1 MRRNRPRTRKP
12 ADVRILIVDDE
23 PSIISF
29 VEQAMQRAGYRTL
42 TASNGR
48 MAIEI
53 CEANGV
59 PDLLLTDF
67 KMPGMDGDALAAR
80 LRQREPDLKVLYLTG
95 FADQLFTERG
105 ALWRDEAFLEKPCTV
120 DGLLEAVSMMLSG
133 EYRDFQDRV

>member
-1 MRRNRPRTRKP
+1 MVRKRGVKP
-12 ADVRILIVDDE
+12 SSVRVLIVDDE

-29 VEQAMQRAGYRTL
+29 VDQTMRRAGYQTY
-42 TASNGR
+42 TAPN
-48 MAIEI
+48 AKVALEI
-53 CEANGV
+53 CQTKGM

-95 FADQLFTERG
+95 FADQLFSERV

-120 DGLLEAVSMMLSG
+120 NGLLEAVSLILSG
-133 EYRDFQDRV
+133 DYSDYQDRV